1 MLSLIAAIM
10 MAGLV
15 QATIIVTSPLVT
27 DFDNNTIAYF
37 YANFGEVPYGK
48 SLTYELIVLD
58 HGLCGNPNEM

>member
-10 MAGLV
+10 MVRLV

>member
-10 MAGLV
+10 MVGLV

-58 HGLCGNPNEM
+58 NGLCGNPNEM

>member
-1 MLSLIAAIM
+1 MLSLIAALM
-10 MAGLV
+10 MVGLV

-58 HGLCGNPNEM
+58 HGLCGDPNEM

>member
-1 MLSLIAAIM
+1 MLTLIMAIA

-15 QATIIVTSPLVT
+15 RATIIVTNPIVT

-48 SLTYELIVLD
+48 SLTYELVVLD
-58 HGLCGNPNEM
+58 HGLCGNPNDM

>member
-10 MAGLV
+10 MVRLV

-58 HGLCGNPNEM
+58 HGLCGDPNEM